1 MQQVLRNKKIIIGI
15 GGGIAAYK
23 IPDLVRRLKENGA
36 TIKVVMTANAQ
47 AFITPL
53 TLQAVSGE
61 RVYTHLLDSEAEAAM
76 GHIEL
81 ARWADVILIAPATAD
96 LLARLAYGHAD
107 DLLTTLCLA
116 TPAPLALAPAMNQ
129 HMWRAP
135 ITQEN
140 YQRLQARGV
149 HFFGPAHGSQAC
161 GDVGEGRLL
170 EPLALVD
177 ALAQLWT
184 ARDLA
189 GIRILITA
197 GPTREALDP
206 VRFISN
212 RSSGK
217 MGYALAA
224 AATSAGA
231 EVTLVSGPVTLPV
244 PAGVKHISVES
255 AQDMYEATFQQ
266 LDKQNIFIGTAAVAD
281 YRPASVATQKIK
293 KGQTQTEVTLT
304 LVRNPD
310 ILAAV
315 AATQKVFTVGFAA
328 ETEHLLEYAR
338 QKLINKKINMIAANW
353 VGVDQG
359 FERDDNALVVLW
371 SDGELQLPHAPK
383 TTLAQQLI
391 RVIAERYRL
400 NGLNPT
406 LTST

>member
-1 MQQVLRNKKIIIGI
+1 MQQDLCGKKIIVGI

-23 IPDLVRRLKENGA
+23 IPDLVRRLKERGA
-36 TIKVVMTANAQ
+36 NIKVVMTANAQ

-81 ARWADVILIAPATAD
+81 ARWADLILIAPATAD

-107 DLLTTLCLA
+107 DLLTTLCVA
-116 TPAPLALAPAMNQ
+116 SAAPLALAPAMNQ
-129 HMWRAP
+129 QMWRAAV
-135 ITQEN
+135 TQEN

-177 ALAQLWT
+177 AVAQLWT

-224 AATSAGA
+224 AATAAGA

-255 AQDMYEATFQQ
+255 AQDMYAATFQSIDNQ
-266 LDKQNIFIGTAAVAD
+266 DIFIGTAAVAD
-281 YRPASVATQKIK
+281 YRPASVATQKMK
-293 KGQTQTEVTLT
+293 KGQTDTDITLT

-328 ETEHLLEYAR
+328 ETEHLLEHAR

-353 VGVDQG
+353 VGVDRG
-359 FERDDNALVVLW
+359 FERDDNALTVLW
-371 SDGELQLPHAPK
+371 SDGEIQLPYAPK
-383 TTLAQQLI
+383 ATLAQQLI
-391 RVIAERYRL
+391 RVVIERYRQG
-400 NGLNPT
+400 NVEKW
-406 LTST
+406 